1 MMSTN
6 AQAFPAPLL
15 AITIPTYN
23 RGELL
28 GILLDSIARDFPT
41 WPDSLEVVILNNA
54 STDDTHAQVQAR
66 IDRGMP
72 IRLQT
77 HPANLGMDANL
88 AACFDATEAKYL
100 WQIGDD
106 EVLHQG
112 ACRYVLDFARQHE
125 FGLLHIEC
133 VGFSNGRQPGQ
144 LARAIPHT
152 VNVRSLSSTAM
163 FRQANIY
170 LTFISANVI
179 NRHALRARFPAFDPR
194 SEMDTFL
201 PQLAWIYGVLKASA
215 HHFHIRTPLFGA
227 LGGNTSGYRLVEVF
241 GVNLLAITERQ
252 LSNTIPHARRTMAN
266 AVLTRLL
273 PGELV
278 SLSRAAATGGNKFEA
293 EDLKRVLD
301 QAFGRSFYLRWST
314 KPLLSASALRRRIA
328 FLAVRAFNKVNRA
341 LNYAWL

>member
-1 MMSTN
+1 MMATD
-6 AQAFPAPLL
+6 ARALAAPLL

-23 RGELL
+23 RSELL
-28 GILLDSIARDFPT
+28 GTLLDSISQDFPT
-41 WPDSLEVVILNNA
+41 WPEGLEVIVLDNA
-54 STDDTHAQVQAR
+54 STDDTRAQVQAR
-66 IDRGMP
+66 IDRGVP
-72 IRLQT
+72 IRLRT
-77 HPANLGMDANL
+77 HPTNLGMDANL

-133 VGFSNGRQPGQ
+133 IGFSKGQQPVQ
-144 LARAIPHT
+144 LARAIPDRVT
-152 VNVRSLSSTAM
+152 VRPLSSTAM
-163 FRQANIY
+163 FRQANVY

-179 NRHALRARFPAFDPR
+179 NRHALRARYPAFDPR
-194 SEMDTFL
+194 SEMNTFL
-201 PQLAWIYGVLKASA
+201 PQLAWIYGVLKASVR
-215 HHFHIRTPLFGA
+215 HFHVRTPLFGA

-252 LSNTIPHARRTMAN
+252 LGGVIPHARRTMAN

-278 SLSRAAATGGNKFEA
+278 SLSRVAATEGNKFEA
-293 EDLKRVLD
+293 EDLERALD
-301 QAFGRSFYLRWST
+301 HAFGRSFCLRWGT
-314 KPLLSASALRRRIA
+314 KPLLSASALCRWVA
-328 FLAVRAFNKVNRA
+328 FFAVRAFNKINRA
-341 LNYAWL
+341 LNYIWL